1 MGKGVPLAKILKL
14 PVKTEI
20 GRMKELN
27 DIEKIK
33 DLITQFDGIIGALE
47 AER

>member
-1 MGKGVPLAKILKL
+1 
-14 PVKTEI
+14 VKTEI

-27 DIEKIK
+27 DVETIK
-33 DLITQFDGIIGALE
+33 GLITQIEGTLHALE